1 MAPVDHINARGFWST
16 GRNNQI
22 PERSPRSAEALAEMV
37 PTGQTTELP
46 NRIILL
52 HPALVRITHWLNAL
66 AIFIMI
72 GSGWRIYNWDPLF
85 GFQFPVWVTF
95 GGWPEVSQHWHN
107 EEGLAGALQWH
118 FAAMWLLFVNLLVYF
133 AYGLASG
140 HFRRAFLPV
149 WPREIA
155 RDLGAALSGRL
166 AHRVGERN
174 AVQKVLYIGVLT
186 VIVLTVLSGLSIWK
200 PVQFQDLTGL
210 FGGYDFARYVHFFC
224 MTAIIVFLAV
234 HLTLTALVPKV
245 LPPMITGR
253 AESDT
258 GQDEGARP

>member
-1 MAPVDHINARGFWST
+1 MAIADQR
-16 GRNNQI
+16 
-22 PERSPRSAEALAEMV
+22 PERPSQR
-37 PTGQTTELP
+37 
-46 NRIILL
+46 ILL
-52 HPALVRITHWLNAL
+52 HPAMVRITHWLNAL

-72 GSGWRIYNWDPLF
+72 GSGWRIYNWEPLF
-85 GFQFPVWVTF
+85 GFRFPVWMTF

-118 FAAMWLLFVNLLVYF
+118 FAAMWLLFVNLLVYL

-149 WPREIA
+149 WPRAIT
-155 RDLGAALSGRL
+155 RDLGAALRGRL
-166 AHRVGERN
+166 NHRVGERN
-174 AVQKVLYIGVLT
+174 AVQKVLYIGVIT

-200 PVQFQDLTGL
+200 PVQFQQLTEL
-210 FGGYDFARYVHFFC
+210 FGGYDVARYVHFFC
-224 MTAIIVFLAV
+224 MAAIILFLAI

-253 AESDT
+253 AELDMPQPD
-258 GQDEGARP
+258 GKRP